1 MKTAIHNLL
10 EDATRATVTVAVIDV
25 FRAVTTAAV
34 ALANGASSI
43 VMVRTVEEAPK
54 LRDVEVGYICMGKV
68 RGREPDGFDFGN
80 WPSLADPPKPGDR

>member
-1 MKTAIHNLL
+1 MKTTIHALL

-43 VMVRTVEEAPK
+43 VVRTVEETLK
-54 LRDVEVGYICMGKV
+54 LRDVEIGYICMGKV